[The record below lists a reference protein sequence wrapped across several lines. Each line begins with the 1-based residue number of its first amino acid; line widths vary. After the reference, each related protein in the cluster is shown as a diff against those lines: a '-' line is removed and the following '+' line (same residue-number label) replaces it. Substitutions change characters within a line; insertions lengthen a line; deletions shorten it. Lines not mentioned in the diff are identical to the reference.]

1 MRNTKFILTLILLLG
16 LLFAQVGSAAAAP
29 AQDTTPITG
38 TITSVTCETDSA
50 GTNTFLV
57 TFDGTTT
64 VRIDQQTAID
74 LTLVSADGN
83 GDVDCTSPNVL
94 GELQADEGRTDV
106 SIDPST
112 VIPDQTEE
120 EPVNIISSIL
130 ADFFGADAQTID
142 SYHNDGFGFGLIA
155 QALWMSKNVSGD
167 ISFDQILQAKK
178 DGSGTFTLSDGTEI
192 TYTNWGQF
200 RKALL
205 SKKQNL
211 GVVVSG
217 HGDSTNEHGNG
228 QGNGNGNGQGNNNG
242 QGNGNGN
249 GQGNN
254 NGNGHG
260 NGQGNG
266 NNGNGHNK

>member
-1 MRNTKFILTLILLLG
+1 MRNTKFTLTLILMLG

-29 AQDTTPITG
+29 SQDTTPITG

-64 VRIDQQTAID
+64 VRIDQQTTID

-106 SIDPST
+106 LIDPST

-142 SYHNDGFGFGLIA
+142 DYHNEGFGFGVIA
-155 QALWMSKNVSGD
+155 QALWMSNNTTGD
-167 ISFDQILQAKK
+167 ASLTEDILTAKETG
-178 DGSGTFTLSDGTEI
+178 DYSAFALPDGT
-192 TYTNWGQF
+192 TPTNWGQL

-205 SKKQNL
+205 NKKQNL

-217 HGDSTNEHGNG
+217 HDDSTNEHGNG
-228 QGNGNGNGQGNNNG
+228 QGNGNGNSNG
-242 QGNGNGN
+242 QGNGNGHGN
-249 GQGNN
+249 GNG

-260 NGQGNG
+260 NGNG
-266 NNGNGHNK
+266 NNENDDNK